1 MYTLQT
7 CIKVAKCNVIFS
19 LLLFILQ
26 NIVTIMNGGICD
38 ARVHVELVPVGGVGP
53 ITVWPHQHVLGLP
66 LQLGRGVPQLLEG
79 VIVVSL
85 VDRDGVVEHLVL
97 HRDLVL
103 GVKVGGWVA
112 PEGHGVWLGELLHL
126 VCPGAARLEAGVEL
140 VDGDGPHLHLRVG
153 DVRGGAALVPR
164 HKGDDGGP
172 GAAQVPGP
180 EHDAAVLR
188 LQPVR
193 QPPARLA
200 RAALCTKS
208 FRSNLSCDL
217 QLKEM

>member
-1 MYTLQT
+1 MTS
-7 CIKVAKCNVIFS
+7 KC
-19 LLLFILQ
+19 
-26 NIVTIMNGGICD
+26 
-38 ARVHVELVPVGGVGP
+38 
-53 ITVWPHQHVLGLP
+53 
-66 LQLGRGVPQLLEG
+66 
-79 VIVVSL
+79 
-85 VDRDGVVEHLVL
+85 
-97 HRDLVL
+97 HR
-103 GVKVGGWVA
+103 
-112 PEGHGVWLGELLHL
+112 VWLGQLLHL
-126 VCPGAARLEAGVEL
+126 GGTGAACVETGVEL